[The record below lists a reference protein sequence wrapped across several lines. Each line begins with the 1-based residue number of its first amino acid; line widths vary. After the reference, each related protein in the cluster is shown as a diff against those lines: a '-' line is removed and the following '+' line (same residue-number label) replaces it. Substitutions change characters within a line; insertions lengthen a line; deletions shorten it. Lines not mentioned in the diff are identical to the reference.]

1 MAIKRH
7 SFIRFSCFLS
17 GVLLIA
23 SCGGGGGEP
32 APTDN
37 GGNNPGQPLG
47 RDNPPATNAPPSI
60 NGTPPTS
67 VVSGVEYSFLPS
79 AQDGEANTLTFTI
92 SNQPIWATFDSITGL
107 LSGTPGAQHLG
118 TTPSIVISVTDGTS
132 TTSLPA
138 FDLQVTNSA
147 VENSPPVITSTAIT
161 SATEGQ
167 AYSYQVVASDPDSG
181 STLNYSLAAAP
192 VGMSV
197 SGSGVITWNPA
208 SDGVGRHTIS
218 VKVTDNGSPA
228 KDAEQHFT
236 LNVAAFVPPVVP
248 NAPRIQSV
256 APKHASQ
263 ATVFTYQVLAVD
275 GNADPITYSLQAS
288 PDGMT
293 INPVTG
299 LISWSVPADRT
310 GTQTVVVAVADPS
323 GLKTTQTFAL
333 SIVIPR
339 TGWSASTSSEET
351 INEDGTAKNALD
363 GNTSTLWHTKWS
375 SDPTPPPHDVQID
388 LGATYDVTGFLY
400 LPRQDGR
407 TGIIKQYQFFV
418 SESKNNWGV
427 PVAIGIFAD
436 NNSKEKLGRVDAP
449 LTFKTGRYVKLVA
462 LSEQTGLPYIGAAE
476 LNLQGKKTGNRAPQV
491 VIDRPTAAISN
502 IRPGQTVNFSA
513 TTSDPEG
520 GVVTYAWSFGDP
532 AIAGSRKEDPGVIVF
547 PTAGTYSVKATA
559 TDDKGLS
566 TVVKR
571 IVRVLDVNES
581 LVPRQS
587 WTALSDSEEKVAE
600 DGSAR
605 NAFDDNPQTIWHTQ
619 WFDAAPAHPHNLS
632 INLGAVYSVTG
643 IRHLPRQDGPSG
655 RIAGYEVY
663 AGNDGATW
671 TLIHSGTF
679 ANNAAETKVI
689 FASTDARHIRLVST
703 SEVAGKP
710 FASVAEFNVMGTPK

>member
-7 SFIRFSCFLS
+7 SFTRFSCFLS

-23 SCGGGGGEP
+23 SCGGGGGDP
-32 APTDN
+32 PPTDT
-37 GGNNPGQPLG
+37 GGNNPDQPLG
-47 RDNPPATNAPPSI
+47 RNNPPATNA
-60 NGTPPTS
+60 
-67 VVSGVEYSFLPS
+67 
-79 AQDGEANTLTFTI
+79 
-92 SNQPIWATFDSITGL
+92 
-107 LSGTPGAQHLG
+107 
-118 TTPSIVISVTDGTS
+118 
-132 TTSLPA
+132 
-138 FDLQVTNSA
+138 A
-147 VENSPPVITSTAIT
+147 VENSPPVITSTPIT

-167 AYSYQVVASDPDSG
+167 SYSYQVVASDPDSG
-181 STLNYSLAAAP
+181 TLSYSLAAAP
-192 VGMSV
+192 VGMSM

-208 SDGVGRHTIS
+208 SDGVGSHTIS

-228 KDAEQHFT
+228 KDAEQNFT

-248 NAPRIQSV
+248 NAPLVQSV

-263 ATVFTYQVLAVD
+263 ATVFTYQVQAVD
-275 GNADPITYSLQAS
+275 GNADPITYSLVAS

-293 INPVTG
+293 IDPVTG

-323 GLKTTQTFAL
+323 GLKTTQTFVL

-339 TGWSASTSSEET
+339 TGWSASASSEEA
-351 INEDGTAKNALD
+351 NEDGTAKNALD

-375 SDPTPPPHDVQID
+375 SDPTPPPHEIQID

-407 TGIIKQYQFFV
+407 TGIIKQYLFYV
-418 SESKNNWGV
+418 SESKDNWGV
-427 PVAIGIFAD
+427 PVAIGVFAD
-436 NNSKEKLGRVDAP
+436 NNSKEKLGRLDAP
-449 LTFKTGRYVKLVA
+449 LTFKSGRYVKLIA
-462 LSEQTGLPYIGAAE
+462 LSEQTGLPYIGVAE
-476 LNLQGKKTGNRAPQV
+476 LNLQGKKTGNLPPQV
-491 VIDRPTAAISN
+491 VIDTPTAAISN
-502 IRPGQTVNFSA
+502 IQPGQAINFSA

-520 GVVTYAWSFGDP
+520 GVVTYAWNFGGS

-547 PTAGTYSVKATA
+547 PTPGTYSVKATA

-587 WTALSDSEEKVAE
+587 WTAVSDSEEKVAE
-600 DGSAR
+600 DGSAS

-619 WFDAAPAHPHNLS
+619 WFDAAPAHPHSLS
-632 INLGAVYSVTG
+632 INLGALYSVTG
-643 IRHLPRQDGPSG
+643 IRHLPRQEGPSG

-663 AGNDGATW
+663 ASNDGATW
-671 TLIHSGTF
+671 NLIHSGTF
-679 ANNAAETKVI
+679 ANSAAETKVI
-689 FASTDARHIRLVST
+689 FASATDARHIRLVST